1 MTTTWRGHKSSL
13 MGLALVM
20 VGMAAPLPG
29 LAVRAQAQQQAQEST
44 DTRLKRVEAEL
55 RALQRKVF
63 PEGAGKTFVPEITAP
78 AGASAPALVPSGSA
92 VTDLI
97 ARIDA
102 IEAQVARLTA
112 QSEEGQNRMSKLEA
126 RIAALEPAPAPAATA
141 GPADP
146 ASAVPAASNAA
157 AAAEKAVNGATIASN
172 TDKMAAGVARP
183 PVAGKPPVATK
194 PAATPK
200 PSPDRVAAV
209 QAIEKPVSGDR
220 GEDEYL
226 YGYRLWEARFFPEAA
241 QQLQKVVEQFPR
253 HKRLSYARNLL
264 GRSYLDDDKPGMA
277 AQVFLQNYLGDKK
290 GDRAPDSLLYLGV
303 AMTRIK
309 DNKRACGAF
318 AELADTYPGEVA
330 GRLKTQYE
338 TATKAVKCN

>member
-1 MTTTWRGHKSSL
+1 MTTMWRGRGCSL
-13 MGLALVM
+13 MALALVM
-20 VGMAAPLPG
+20 VGMTAPLPG
-29 LAVRAQAQQQAQEST
+29 MSWQAQAQQVQEST

-63 PEGAGKTFVPEITAP
+63 PEGAGKTFVPEISAP
-78 AGASAPALVPSGSA
+78 VAAAAPALVPATSA

-97 ARIDA
+97 ARVDA

-112 QSEEGQNRMSKLEA
+112 QSEESQNRMSKLEA
-126 RIAALEPAPAPAATA
+126 RLVALEPAPA
-141 GPADP
+141 
-146 ASAVPAASNAA
+146 VPAPAVTAPVPGGTAPVAPGTASVAD
-157 AAAEKAVNGATIASN
+157 KAVNGATIASN
-172 TDKMAAGVARP
+172 TDKMTTRSSKPATVALTTTAAK
-183 PVAGKPPVATK
+183 PVA
-194 PAATPK
+194 

-209 QAIEKPVSGDR
+209 QAIEKPVGGDR

-226 YGYRLWEARFFPEAA
+226 YGFRLWEAKFYPEAA

-253 HKRLSYARNLL
+253 HNRLSYARNLL
-264 GRSYLDDDKPGMA
+264 GRSYLDDGKPGMA

-290 GDRAPDSLLYLGV
+290 GDRASDSLLYLGV

-309 DNKRACGAF
+309 DTKRACGAF
-318 AELADTYPGEVA
+318 AELADTYPSEVA
-330 GRLKTQYE
+330 GRLKVQYE

>member
-1 MTTTWRGHKSSL
+1 MTTMWCGHKGSL
-13 MGLALVM
+13 MALALVM
-20 VGMAAPLPG
+20 VGMTAPLPG
-29 LAVRAQAQQQAQEST
+29 MAVQAQAQQVQEST

-63 PEGAGKTFVPEITAP
+63 PEGAGKTFVPEISAP
-78 AGASAPALVPSGSA
+78 ATAAAPALVPATSA

-112 QSEEGQNRMSKLEA
+112 QSEENQNRMSKLEA
-126 RIAALEPAPAPAATA
+126 RLVALEPAPAAAAIVT
-141 GPADP
+141 
-146 ASAVPAASNAA
+146 VPATGAETPAVTGAASVPDKAA
-157 AAAEKAVNGATIASN
+157 NGATIASN
-172 TDKMAAGVARP
+172 TEKMTGGAS
-183 PVAGKPPVATK
+183 KPPVAAK
-194 PAATPK
+194 PAAK
-200 PSPDRVAAV
+200 PAAPSADRVAAV

-226 YGYRLWEARFFPEAA
+226 YGYRLWEGKFYPEAA

-264 GRSYLDDDKPGMA
+264 GRSYLEDDKPGMA

-309 DNKRACGAF
+309 DIKRACGAF
-318 AELADTYPGEVA
+318 AELSDTYPTDVA